1 MKVSDLTV
9 EELRSLIRET
19 VAETLSSLLSATD
32 DVDPDAGK
40 ELRPEFLGPLLESY
54 KKTQMGERG
63 IPASVVAKELGIDWD
78 GL

>member
-1 MKVSDLTV
+1 LTV

-19 VAETLSSLLSATD
+19 VAETLISLLSID
-32 DVDPDAGK
+32 DADPDAGK